1 MTQTTDKMSDQE
13 FQQILQG
20 FKKMVADKQLS
31 VDDAKARI
39 KAAKEN
45 GMIDEKQAQ
54 QLYQAVAEASK
65 GSQQQE
71 EQKQIKG
78 GSDKKDDNKK
88 AEAKKDDGKK
98 TDSKGSQQSNKQ
110 QQSSNSPK
118 IKWGKIAV
126 PFVILFVLATIFI
139 TVMMWAESLS
149 WPWQQPAQLFILFGF
164 TAIVYFVVIMKIQFF
179 FPALLA
185 LGIAY
190 TLGLCF
196 ENYWLLVGS
205 DNLPFI
211 PKLFV
216 ADGWDLKNLFKSS
229 VYLSLG
235 FWFTFVFVGLIQAF
249 ESEGLRQLGFIKG
262 KRKIDDKK
270 VASGMGFAI
279 FFFLGL
285 DLVVG
290 LPHYSLVSD
299 SFIQFLINA
308 VYLVVSAFGTEV
320 LANVLLAVLEE

>member
-31 VDDAKARI
+31 VDDAKAKI
-39 KAAKEN
+39 KSAKEN
-45 GMIDEKQAQ
+45 GAIDEKQAQ

-65 GSQQQE
+65 GSQQNKE
-71 EQKQIKG
+71 

-88 AEAKKDDGKK
+88 VEAKKDDGKK
-98 TDSKGSQQSNKQ
+98 TDNKGSQQSNKTQ
-110 QQSSNSPK
+110 KPSNSPK

-126 PFVILFVLATIFI
+126 PFIILFVLAAIFI

-262 KRKIDDKK
+262 KRKIGDKK
-270 VASGMGFAI
+270 VSSFFGFAI

-285 DLVVG
+285 DLAVG
-290 LPHYSLVSD
+290 LPHYSLVSNGI
-299 SFIQFLINA
+299 IQILINL